1 MARIVFA
8 LILLCALPAT
18 AQDATEAAAARA
30 LFSEGVV
37 AADANDWT
45 VAAQRFER
53 ALRLRPSPTIALNLA
68 IALGHLGRVVES
80 AELLRGAIHDASA
93 SEAVRASAQH
103 ALLEIEPRIAWAEL
117 TIEGSL
123 EGIDLEADGRPLSS
137 SLVGTAVPLDP
148 GSHRLVAL
156 RSGEVVAEQQ
166 LELTQGTRGAVHLVI
181 PAAPPPGVA
190 PEDPAEPMV
199 IAPPPA
205 EVPSLILP
213 PEVPSSGPDPLAL
226 GLGIGGGVLVVGGVL
241 TLVLVL
247 ALPSEAAPFVGN
259 AGIIEVG
266 R

>member
-8 LILLCALPAT
+8 LILLFSLPAT

-45 VAAQRFER
+45 VAAQRFEQ

-80 AELLRGAIHDASA
+80 AELLRGAIRDASA
-93 SEAVRASAQH
+93 SETVRASAQH
-103 ALLEIEPRIAWAEL
+103 ALMEIEPQIAWAEL
-117 TIEGSL
+117 TVEGSL
-123 EGIDLEADGRPLSS
+123 EGINLEADGHALSN

-148 GSHRLVAL
+148 GSHHLVAL
-156 RSGEVVAEQQ
+156 RSGVAIAEQHV
-166 LELTQGTRGAVHLVI
+166 ELSAGTRGAVHLVI
-181 PAAPPPGVA
+181 PAPPPVIA
-190 PEDPAEPMV
+190 SEDPVEPVV
-199 IAPPPA
+199 IEPPL
-205 EVPSLILP
+205 EVPSLNP
-213 PEVPSSGPDPLAL
+213 GPEVPSTGPDPWAL

-241 TLVLVL
+241 TLVLVF
-247 ALPSEAAPFVGN
+247 ALPSEATPFLGN
-259 AGIIEVG
+259 AGVIEVG